1 MAYNYF
7 SQPGLLGYQ
16 PYQQYQPQINSYQQ
30 TQSNSG
36 FINVRSEEEARNY
49 PISPNSSLTFINET
63 EPYFYVK
70 TAGASQFERP
80 KFEKYILTKVEDQEH
95 KAEQKEAAPDYATK
109 SDIAALWAEIE
120 KLKGAVSNEQPIIQG
135 QSGTTA
141 ETAATSGH

>member
-7 SQPGLLGYQ
+7 SQPGFLGYQ
-16 PYQQYQPQINSYQQ
+16 PYQQYQPQINNYQQ
-30 TQSNSG
+30 SQNSSG

-49 PISPNSSLTFINET
+49 PISPNSSLTFINEC

-70 TAGASQFERP
+70 TAGANQFDRP
-80 KFEKYILTKVEDQEH
+80 KFEKYILTKVDETENKATKEDTPE
-95 KAEQKEAAPDYATK
+95 YALK
-109 SDIAALWAEIE
+109 SDISDLWAEIE

-135 QSGTTA
+135 QPGTTA